1 MYIFFAEKL
10 KESGITDLDLD
21 NEEVKVKLKNL
32 SDFPCQFCD
41 RVYKFKGDLTRH
53 IFLKH
58 NEDDVGNS
66 EENSLA
72 SELVYVTTDDTSA
85 GNNKGKT
92 FLKILYQ
99 LEYNPP
105 HQWPR

>member
-1 MYIFFAEKL
+1 MYLFFAEKL
-10 KESGITDLDLD
+10 KESGITDLDFD

-72 SELVYVTTDDTSA
+72 SELVYVTTDDA
-85 GNNKGKT
+85 CAENNKGKKNVC
-92 FLKILYQ
+92 LI
-99 LEYNPP
+99 
-105 HQWPR
+105 